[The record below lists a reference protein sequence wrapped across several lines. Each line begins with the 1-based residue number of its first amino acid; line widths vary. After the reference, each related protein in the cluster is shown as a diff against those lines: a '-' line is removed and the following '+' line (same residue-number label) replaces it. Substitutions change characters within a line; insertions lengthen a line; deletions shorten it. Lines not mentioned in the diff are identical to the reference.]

1 LTLQQILALILT
13 LTAIACY
20 VNHRYIRLPPAIGI
34 TLVTVCFSTTLI
46 IISKL
51 SFAAELQGRIVV
63 MMESIDFSKAILDGM
78 LSFLLFAA
86 ALRINLFELARYR
99 WLVCLLATVS
109 VIISTFTIGTLC
121 WWLFNNL
128 LHVPIGYEFCLV
140 FGALISPTDPL
151 AVISIMKSLNVPKSL
166 EMKIAGES
174 LFNDGMGIIMFLL
187 TLGVASGEQEFTGFN
202 NIILSFFR
210 EVGGGIATGM
220 VLGLFVAHFLR
231 QIASF
236 EVACLLTLAL
246 VTGGYTLSG
255 TVLHVSAPIAMVTA
269 GLIIGHTLRSGY
281 LSESMIYPLDT
292 FWGLVDE
299 VLNSV
304 LFVMIGLEILGVPFT
319 QPAIVMALAA
329 IPIALS
335 GRFIS
340 VLIPVTLL
348 KRFKRLN
355 LRTVSLMTWGGLRGG
370 ISIALA
376 LTIPHGPE
384 RDIILTIT
392 YAVVIFS
399 IVVQGSTI
407 RPLLRKMLA
416 THS

>member
-1 LTLQQILALILT
+1 MTLQQILALILT
-13 LTAIACY
+13 LTAVAGY
-20 VNHRYIRLPPAIGI
+20 LNHRYIRLPPAIGI
-34 TLVTVCFSTTLI
+34 TVVTVCFSATLI
-46 IISKL
+46 IVSKF
-51 SFAAELQGRIVV
+51 SIAPELQGRIMV
-63 MMESIDFSKAILDGM
+63 MMDSIDFSQAILDGM

-86 ALRINLFELARYR
+86 ALRINIFDLARYR
-99 WLVCLLATVS
+99 WLVFLLATVS

-121 WWLFNNL
+121 WWLFNSVL
-128 LHVPIGYEFCLV
+128 GVALGYEFCLV

-174 LFNDGMGIIMFLL
+174 LFNDGMGIVMFLL
-187 TLGVASGEQEFTGFN
+187 TLGIASGETEFTGFN
-202 NIILSFFR
+202 NIALSFLR
-210 EVGGGIATGM
+210 EVGGGIVTGLL
-220 VLGLFVAHFLR
+220 LGLFVAHFLR

-236 EVACLLTLAL
+236 ELACLLTLAL

-269 GLIIGHTLRSGY
+269 GLIIGHTLRSGH
-281 LSESMIYPLDT
+281 LSEAMIYPLDT

-299 VLNSV
+299 VLNNV
-304 LFVMIGLEILGVPFT
+304 LFVLIGLEILGIPFT
-319 QPAIVMALAA
+319 QPALIIAFAA
-329 IPIALS
+329 IPIALT

-340 VLIPVTLL
+340 VLIPVVML
-348 KRFKRLN
+348 KRFRKLN

-376 LTIPHGPE
+376 LTIPHGDE
-384 RDIILTIT
+384 RSIILTIT

-399 IVVQGSTI
+399 IVVQGLTI
-407 RPLLRKMLA
+407 RPLLRKVLVNN
-416 THS
+416 